1 MYVME
6 DITDNVN
13 DYVSFLGNKG
23 TNPTNLP
30 LAVGLS
36 VTGVVMVMAVV
47 VFIVLWRR
55 YVDPYILDKRSPIAQ
70 DACNVS

>member
-23 TNPTNLP
+23 TNPIIIH
-30 LAVGLS
+30 LAVALS
-36 VTGVVMVMAVV
+36 ITVVVMVMAVV
-47 VFIVLWRR
+47 VIIALWRR
-55 YVDPYILDKRSPIAQ
+55 YVDPYILAKRSPIAQ
-70 DACNVS
+70 DACDVS